1 MLHAANPFGKPEI
14 SYFRNL
20 PFTLTESVLQMLP
33 QIVITYLILFIVFP
47 LFMKRKIVLALL
59 LLVAFYWL
67 VAAMN
72 LYMTLHVNPV
82 ILRFILPEE
91 YLRNTARPEGV
102 SFFMALLSA
111 FKGGL
116 ITAAMAVG
124 VKAMKNWKLREERNL
139 QLMREKADAQLQLLT
154 AQIHPHFLFNTL
166 NNIYSQTQLESPK
179 GSEMIMELSG
189 LLRYILY
196 EGRNAQ
202 VPLDHELQM
211 IVDYIN
217 LEKIRYGNSLQL
229 HLDLPERTNHLY
241 IAPLLLLPFVENCFK
256 HGASKQLHTPWI
268 DLSITVHGD
277 TMHMELLNGKS
288 AGSPRQRIGGIGI
301 GNVMNRLRL
310 LYPGKHELNIEES
323 DDTFSVNLEI
333 ELKEESDLA
342 SNKGVVNFSES
353 TVYAK

>member
-1 MLHAANPFGKPEI
+1 
-14 SYFRNL
+14 
-20 PFTLTESVLQMLP
+20 
-33 QIVITYLILFIVFP
+33 
-47 LFMKRKIVLALL
+47 
-59 LLVAFYWL
+59 
-67 VAAMN
+67 
-72 LYMTLHVNPV
+72 
-82 ILRFILPEE
+82 
-91 YLRNTARPEGV
+91 
-102 SFFMALLSA
+102 
-111 FKGGL
+111 
-116 ITAAMAVG
+116 MAVG